1 MARKYEFRP
10 DPENSGDFG
19 KLLLTKKQ
27 QRSLLRWSLFGL
39 VCLVGLLIQ
48 DTVLCRAYVMGARP
62 DVVPCLILMV
72 CVLQG
77 VESGSIF
84 VLVASCLYY
93 FSGSAPGPYVIPIL
107 VAIAVFLSI
116 LRQNYLQ
123 QGFFTI
129 LLCSLAGMV
138 VYEMCLLGIGLFLGR
153 TLPARATIF
162 LLAAVLSL
170 VAVPV
175 AYPILKAIGRI
186 GGETWKE

>member
-84 VLVASCLYY
+84 ALVASCLYY

>member
-39 VCLVGLLIQ
+39 VCLAGLLIQ

-84 VLVASCLYY
+84 ALVASCLYY

-138 VYEMCLLGIGLFLGR
+138 VYEMCLFGIGLFLGR

-170 VAVPV
+170 TAVPV

>member
-48 DTVLCRAYVMGARP
+48 DTVLCRTYAMGARP

-84 VLVASCLYY
+84 ALVASCLYY